1 MSTAN
6 ILTPSYAV
14 STTSPGWIISK
25 RDDLT
30 WFIGGSAVGY
40 AALLALMAGFPI
52 LTAMLIWNLAIDGP
66 HVFATASRTYF
77 DKVARQRLGW
87 RLWMI
92 IPFAL
97 VGPVLWVSGPGS
109 LVLLV
114 ITWAQYHV
122 AKQHLGFVMLYKR
135 KTGER
140 SDVVLDKRFVVIS
153 LMLPWAFYV
162 YRLIK
167 IPDSKQAAFLVALL
181 LVALLYAGF
190 VLFYLTHQIGKALR
204 GEVCNSPKLLL
215 LSVVIPLHWIAF
227 IYASTLPIAQGLLV
241 AGIATNIG
249 HSLQY
254 QRLTWFHNR
263 NRYAGASRSTIGLAS
278 VVNSRLSIFLLTG
291 IVLNLLFAALPEYA
305 MKGNQL
311 LLSILIGANLVHYYL
326 DSIIWRTRS
335 DKELAVA
342 LRLAP
347 N

>member
-14 STTSPGWIISK
+14 SPTSPGWIISK

-30 WFIGGSAVGY
+30 WFIGSALAGY
-40 AALLALMAGFPI
+40 IALLALVSGFPI
-52 LTAMLIWNLAIDGP
+52 LTAVLIWNLAIDGP
-66 HVFATASRTYF
+66 HIFATASRTYF
-77 DKVARQRLGW
+77 DKIARQKLGW
-87 RLWMI
+87 RLWLI

-97 VGPVLWVSGPGS
+97 VGPVLWGSGFGW
-109 LVLLV
+109 LLFLV
-114 ITWAQYHV
+114 IGWAQYHV
-122 AKQHLGFVMLYKR
+122 AKQHVGFVMLYKR
-135 KTGER
+135 KTGEC
-140 SDVVLDKRFVVIS
+140 SDAVLDRRFAVVS
-153 LMLPWAFYV
+153 LMLPWALYV
-162 YRLIK
+162 YRLLK
-167 IPDSKQAAFLVALL
+167 IPGTRQIVFV
-181 LVALLYAGF
+181 VVLLYAGF
-190 VLFYLTHQIGKALR
+190 VFFYLTHQIGKALR
-204 GEVCNSPKLLL
+204 SEVCNSPKLLL

-227 IYASTLPIAQGLLV
+227 AYASTLPNAQGLLV

-291 IVLNLLFAALPEYA
+291 IVLNLLFVALPQYA
-305 MKGNQL
+305 MEGNQL
-311 LLSILIGANLVHYYL
+311 LLSILIGANMLHYYL

-335 DKELAVA
+335 DKELAAA
-342 LRLAP
+342 LRLAS

>member
-1 MSTAN
+1 
-6 ILTPSYAV
+6 
-14 STTSPGWIISK
+14 
-25 RDDLT
+25 
-30 WFIGGSAVGY
+30 VGY
-40 AALLALMAGFPI
+40 AAIVALAAGFPI
-52 LTAMLIWNLAIDGP
+52 LTAALIWNLAIDGP

-77 DKVARQRLGW
+77 DRVSRQRLGW

-97 VGPVLWVSGPGS
+97 AGPVIWSINPGW
-109 LVLLV
+109 LVLFV

-140 SDVVLDKRFVVIS
+140 SDVLLDKRFVIVS
-153 LMLPWAFYV
+153 LMLPWALYV
-162 YRLIK
+162 YRLLGIRS
-167 IPDSKQAAFLVALL
+167 IERTPLRVVLL
-181 LVALLYAGF
+181 LVAFMYLGF
-190 VLFYLTHQIGKALR
+190 ALFYVTHQIVKVLR
-204 GEVCNSPKLLL
+204 GEVSNFPKLLL

-227 IYASTLPIAQGLLV
+227 IYASTLPVEQGLLV

-263 NRYAGASRSTIGLAS
+263 NRYEGSSRSTFGLAS
-278 VVNSRLSIFLLTG
+278 GLNSRLAIFLLTG
-291 IVLNLLFAALPEYA
+291 FLLNLFFCAFPRYAL
-305 MKGNQL
+305 KGNQL
-311 LLSILIGANLVHYYL
+311 LLSVLIGANLLHYYL

-335 DKELAVA
+335 DKELAAA
-342 LRLAP
+342 LRLAS

>member
-6 ILTPSYAV
+6 ILTSSYAV
-14 STTSPGWIISK
+14 STSSPGWIISK

-30 WFIGGSAVGY
+30 WFIGSALAGY
-40 AALLALMAGFPI
+40 IALLALVSGFPI
-52 LTAMLIWNLAIDGP
+52 LTAVLIWNLAIDGP

-77 DKVARQRLGW
+77 DKIARQKLGW

-97 VGPVLWVSGPGS
+97 VGPVLWSLGSGW
-109 LVLLV
+109 LVFLA
-114 ITWAQYHV
+114 ISWAQYHV
-122 AKQHLGFVMLYKR
+122 AKQHVGFVMLYKR

-140 SDVVLDKRFVVIS
+140 SDVILDKRFVVIS
-153 LMLPWAFYV
+153 LMLPWALYV
-162 YRLIK
+162 YRLLR
-167 IPDSKQAAFLVALL
+167 IPGTRWIVFLVVLC
-181 LVALLYAGF
+181 YAGF
-190 VLFYLTHQIGKALR
+190 LLFYLRHQIGKAFR
-204 GEVCNSPKLLL
+204 REVCNFPKLLL
-215 LSVVIPLHWIAF
+215 LAVVIPLHWIAF
-227 IYASTLPIAQGLLV
+227 AYASTLPNPQGLLV

-263 NRYAGASRSTIGLAS
+263 NRYAGASRATIGLAS

-291 IVLNLLFAALPEYA
+291 IVLNLLFVALPQYA

-311 LLSILIGANLVHYYL
+311 LLSILIGANMLHYYL

-335 DKELAVA
+335 DKELAAA
-342 LRLAP
+342 LRLAS

>member
-14 STTSPGWIISK
+14 STTSPVWIISK

-30 WFIGGSAVGY
+30 WFIGSALAGY
-40 AALLALMAGFPI
+40 VALLALVAGFPI
-52 LTAMLIWNLAIDGP
+52 LTAVLIWNLAIDGP

-77 DKVARQRLGW
+77 DKIARQKLGW

-97 VGPVLWVSGPGS
+97 VGPVLWSSGFGW
-109 LVLLV
+109 LFIFV
-114 ITWAQYHV
+114 ISWAQYHI
-122 AKQHLGFVMLYKR
+122 AKQHVGFVMLYKR
-135 KTGER
+135 KVGER
-140 SDVVLDKRFVVIS
+140 SDLALDKRFVLIS
-153 LMLPWAFYV
+153 LMLPWALYI
-162 YRLIK
+162 YRLLE
-167 IPDSKQAAFLVALL
+167 IPGTQQIVF

-190 VLFYLTHQIGKALR
+190 VLFYLTHQVGKALR
-204 GEVCNSPKLLL
+204 GEVCNFPKLLL

-227 IYASTLPIAQGLLV
+227 AYASAHSNAGGLAV
-241 AGIATNIG
+241 AAIATNIG

-263 NRYAGASRSTIGLAS
+263 NRYTGASRSTIGLAS

-291 IVLNLLFAALPEYA
+291 IVLNLLFAALPQYA
-305 MKGNQL
+305 MKGNQI
-311 LLSILIGANLVHYYL
+311 LLSILVGANMVHYYL
-326 DSIIWRTRS
+326 DSVIWRTRS
-335 DKELAVA
+335 DKELAAA
-342 LRLAP
+342 LRLSA